1 MEKGFQ
7 AEFPE
12 GGRLAE
18 GERRASIAIVEIFE
32 DEREVS
38 FWRAFTE
45 GGGAFV
51 WFFWGEKER
60 GASSA
65 GERGPAAGK
74 RGFVQREGK
83 LLERVIWRE

>member
-1 MEKGFQ
+1 MRRFQ

-38 FWRAFTE
+38 FWRAF
-45 GGGAFV
+45 GG
-51 WFFWGEKER
+51 R
-60 GASSA
+60 
-65 GERGPAAGK
+65 R
-74 RGFVQREGK
+74 RE
-83 LLERVIWRE
+83 IFRE

>member
-1 MEKGFQ
+1 M
-7 AEFPE
+7 
-12 GGRLAE
+12 
-18 GERRASIAIVEIFE
+18 
-32 DEREVS
+32 S

-83 LLERVIWRE
+83 LLDRVIWRE